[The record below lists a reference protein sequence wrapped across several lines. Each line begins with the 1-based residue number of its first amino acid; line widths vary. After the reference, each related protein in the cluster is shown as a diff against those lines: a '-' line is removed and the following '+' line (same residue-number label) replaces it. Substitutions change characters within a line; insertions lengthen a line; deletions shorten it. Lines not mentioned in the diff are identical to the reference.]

1 MKGNKQPCL
10 WYTSL
15 TIRQD
20 FYRVKIAN
28 MRVSIIYIILNSDL
42 YILILIVSVHQSRF
56 KKGDIVR
63 LINISNYNHLEW
75 TLDYLNSLT
84 NRQLESLL
92 TQLINEGA
100 IHGDIIYGKTF
111 TLFLETILVGDGV
124 LKAKFLNPNF
134 VPNFTDREGVA
145 FNIWKKIVNKHNTA
159 SKV

>member
-1 MKGNKQPCL
+1 MVRFHIL
-10 WYTSL
+10 IL
-15 TIRQD
+15 HL
-20 FYRVKIAN
+20 
-28 MRVSIIYIILNSDL
+28 ILNSDL
-42 YILILIVSVHQSRF
+42 YILILIVSVRQSRF

-92 TQLINEGA
+92 TQLINEGV

-124 LKAKFLNPNF
+124 LKAKYLDPNF

-159 SKV
+159 NKV